1 MGIFAAA
8 KALDLGFIP
17 IDREQ
22 YDLII
27 PSSILE
33 TPNIRA
39 ILDTI
44 GSHIFRERVNALGG
58 YDPSKSGQLW
68 MDVDS

>member
-8 KALDLGFIP
+8 KALNLDFIS
-17 IDREQ
+17 IEREQ

-27 PSSILE
+27 PSTILDQ
-33 TPNIRA
+33 PNIQTV
-39 ILDTI
+39 LKTI
-44 GSHIFRERVNALGG
+44 QSQHFRERVIGLGG

-68 MDVDS
+68 MEVD